1 MADITI
7 KQVTAENLP
16 QFSGPLWVLES
27 KPGLSQVH
35 KYPSNLGN
43 KADSNEK
50 NHWVTFRI
58 FDIEPASIRG
68 ANTGLADTTQ
78 QNTVNAKKDNA
89 AQKQTAQGFQDLATM
104 FKQFSDK
111 MRYIAG
117 GLGRA

>member
-1 MADITI
+1 MKTFKEFVDNKNKLYTEAPALPAGV
-7 KQVTAENLP
+7 QAVTNPAKTP
-16 QFSGPLWVLES
+16 QP
-27 KPGLSQVH
+27 
-35 KYPSNLGN
+35 
-43 KADSNEK
+43 
-50 NHWVTFRI
+50 T
-58 FDIEPASIRG
+58 
-68 ANTGLADTTQ
+68 TTQ